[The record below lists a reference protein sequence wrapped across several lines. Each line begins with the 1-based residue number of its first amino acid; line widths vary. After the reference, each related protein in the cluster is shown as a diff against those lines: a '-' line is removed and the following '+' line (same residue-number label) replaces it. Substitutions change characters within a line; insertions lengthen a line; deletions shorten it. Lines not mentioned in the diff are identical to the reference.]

1 MHWVHNPH
9 KSGADVI
16 IIPILQMEKLGIGK
30 LSNLPKDIQLV
41 NSEAWN
47 KS

>member
-1 MHWVHNPH
+1 MYRVHNPH
-9 KSGADVI
+9 NSGADVI
-16 IIPILQMEKLGIGK
+16 IIPILQMKKLSIGK

-47 KS
+47 KF